1 MANTQPLSFQF
12 SVLKC
17 AQKTV
22 SAVIYHHHHPDQV
35 AGEERGYHP
44 GGGRIK
50 DPRGP
55 LGLFATTLR
64 LLSYLVLIHIVS
76 IMILNEDSNYDVNC
90 LQDGAEYDSY
100 GNRIRHKK
108 VQLNYNTGYNNQV
121 KTQT

>member
-1 MANTQPLSFQF
+1 M
-12 SVLKC
+12 
-17 AQKTV
+17 
-22 SAVIYHHHHPDQV
+22 SAVRYHHHPHLDQV
-35 AGEERGYHP
+35 AGEERGYRP